1 MGTAWPSS
9 QVLTGAGPITSYRKL
24 DLSPP
29 ETTRIHPPSKE
40 FKSLLQGSSECCQFC
55 RYQVSTPL
63 WQRGSGQRKV
73 GECGKPLKKNQREI
87 ESKLQIFNTL
97 FAASELFGI
106 RSWLLRAVVGFES
119 KFLKPPSQLN
129 QWVIQVEVAF
139 RKFSQPFCFIFFPPA
154 GNITLRSQ

>member
-1 MGTAWPSS
+1 MLSVLQVPS
-9 QVLTGAGPITSYRKL
+9 VNTSLVEMKRT
-24 DLSPP
+24 
-29 ETTRIHPPSKE
+29 EEGRRMREATE
-40 FKSLLQGSSECCQFC
+40 
-55 RYQVSTPL
+55 
-63 WQRGSGQRKV
+63 
-73 GECGKPLKKNQREI
+73 KNQREI

-139 RKFSQPFCFIFFPPA
+139 RKFSQPFCFIFFSPA
-154 GNITLRSQ
+154 GNITLKSQ